1 MNKSIKLLMLSI
13 IFLFLTACT
22 SRQNVFVG
30 DKVDIEGYK
39 RPSNV
44 LKYQWSF
51 DTKPPT
57 SRLDPRDFIPSN
69 YHPNVTF
76 IPDVRGRYVVRL
88 TMVNDEGNVIYKHFD
103 FKAEAEPDYLA
114 HLEKEET
121 VKEEIPAQKV
131 ESKSESPKTQ
141 STTEVLAPR
150 IVEVPKVY
158 EKVVHKKTTVTK
170 APNAWQIAPKPGED
184 PAKVQQE
191 PAYFIVDSSLAEIVE
206 ESKSEDTKMPA
217 SPVAAPAVKTTA
229 ATPAETAAALS
240 GGYTVQIASSP
251 SEKPSRDFCDKLKA
265 EGYDAFIQTAT
276 VNGVL
281 YYRIRVGRY
290 PSYQEAKK
298 ALEKIQQNPEYR
310 KLQPWIDK
318 IG

>member
-39 RPSNV
+39 RPSNI

-121 VKEEIPAQKV
+121 VKEEKPAQKV
-131 ESKSESPKTQ
+131 ESKSETPVTPSVQEK
-141 STTEVLAPR
+141 LAPK
-150 IVEVPKVY
+150 IVEVPRVY

-170 APNAWQIAPKPGED
+170 VPNAWQIAPKPGED
-184 PAKVQQE
+184 PTMVRQE
-191 PAYFIVDSSLAEIVE
+191 PAFFIVDSSLVEIVE
-206 ESKSEDTKMPA
+206 ESKSEDTKAPA
-217 SPVAAPAVKTTA
+217 SPSAAPAPRTTF
-229 ATPAETAAALS
+229 T

-251 SEKPSRDFCDKLKA
+251 SEKPSRDFCEKLKA

-290 PSYQEAKK
+290 TSYQEAKK
-298 ALEKIQQNPEYR
+298 ALERIRQNPEYR

>member
-1 MNKSIKLLMLSI
+1 MNKSIKLLTMSL
-13 IFLFLTACT
+13 IFLLAAGCT

-30 DKVDIEGYK
+30 DKVDIEDYK
-39 RPSNV
+39 RPSNI

-76 IPDVRGRYVVRL
+76 IPDVRGLYVVRL

-103 FKAEAEPDYLA
+103 FKAEAQPDYLA
-114 HLEKEET
+114 HIEQEAAEKAE
-121 VKEEIPAQKV
+121 KPAEKV
-131 ESKSESPKTQ
+131 AEKSESPKTQ
-141 STTEVLAPR
+141 SVAEVLPPK

-158 EKVVHKKTTVTK
+158 EKVIHNKTTVTK
-170 APNAWQIAPKPGED
+170 MPNAWQIAPKPGED
-184 PAKVQQE
+184 PSEVKQE
-191 PAYFIVDSSLAEIVE
+191 PAYYIVDSSMTKLVE
-206 ESKSEDTKMPA
+206 GDKTTTPTT
-217 SPVAAPAVKTTA
+217 VKTTVTA
-229 ATPAETAAALS
+229 ATVKTQKPPVSPAVPLS
-240 GGYTVQIASSP
+240 SGYTVQIASSP
-251 SEKPSRDFCDKLKA
+251 SEIPSREFCEKLKA
-265 EGYDAFIQTAT
+265 EGYDAFIQTAN

-281 YYRIRVGRY
+281 YYRIRIGRY
-290 PSYQEAKK
+290 PSYQEAKAVLDKLIQK
-298 ALEKIQQNPEYR
+298 AEYR